1 MINFSWKSFDS
12 AVKRAATTYK
22 NSKFVGVYGI
32 PRGGLCLAVT
42 LSHQLDI
49 PLLDLP
55 QDNCLIV
62 DDIYDSGKTL
72 EKYKNYKNCSYFVLI
87 SKKDPTWFDSYLT
100 MKNDEWIIFAWENP
114 SNATTDKEE
123 YYAKNQ

>member
-12 AVKRAATTYK
+12 AVKLATTKYK
-22 NSKFVGVYGI
+22 DQKFVGVYGI

-42 LSHQLDI
+42 LSHYLNI

-55 QDNCLIV
+55 QDDCLIV

-72 EKYKNYKNCSYFVLI
+72 EKYKTYKNCSYFVLI
-87 SKKDPTWFDSYLT
+87 SKQDPTWFSSFIT
-100 MKNDEWIIFAWENP
+100 TKSKGWVVFPWENVA
-114 SNATTDKEE
+114 NAKTDKEE
-123 YYAKNQ
+123 YYAKN

>member
-1 MINFSWKSFDS
+1 MISFSWNRFDS
-12 AVKRAATTYK
+12 AIKKAVSLYK
-22 NSKFVGVYGI
+22 GKKFAGVYGI

-42 LSHQLDI
+42 LSHFLDI

-72 EKYKNYKNCSYFVLI
+72 DKYKKYKNCSFFVLI
-87 SKKDPTWFDSYLT
+87 SKKTPTWFDCFLKT
-100 MKNDEWIIFAWENP
+100 ETGDWIIFSWEDP
-114 SNATTDKEE
+114 SKALIDKED
-123 YYAKNQ
+123 YYAKN